1 MKISVL
7 ESGSW
12 GTALAVSL
20 AKRGHEVTL
29 HSLHSPRSQILYD
42 THENPRLPGVT
53 LPDQI
58 TFTDGFSGVETAGAV
73 LVVTPS
79 IAVRETAKSLRGL
92 VREDA
97 VIVSAA
103 KGIERGSSMRMSEII
118 AQEIGGAERIAVLS
132 GPSHAEEVARGIPT
146 GCVAASASESTAL
159 LVQDMLMSQDFRVY
173 TSSDVIGVE
182 LCGALKNV
190 IAICS
195 GICMG
200 LGFGDNSNAMMMTRG
215 LNEMA
220 NLCAA
225 LGGRKETSAGLAGV
239 GDLFVTCTSRHSR
252 NRTAGM
258 YIGQGMS
265 AEEATAKVG
274 AIVEGYYATA
284 SALELSRKAGV
295 EMPIAEEL
303 GKILFEGKSPRVA
316 TLDLMSRARRAEDG
330 ESWLNGQ

>member
-12 GTALAVSL
+12 GTALAAAL
-20 AKRGHEVTL
+20 ARNGHEVTL
-29 HSLHSPRSQILYD
+29 HSLHSHRSRILRE
-42 THENPRLPGVT
+42 TRENPRLPGVL
-53 LPDQI
+53 LPEALRYA
-58 TFTDGFSGVETAGAV
+58 DGIGGVENAEAV

-79 IAVRETAKSLRGL
+79 IAVREAAKHMRGI
-92 VREDA
+92 VRDDA
-97 VIVSAA
+97 VIISAA
-103 KGIERGSSMRMSEII
+103 KGIERGSSLRMSEII
-118 AQEIGGAERIAVLS
+118 EQELGGKERIAVLS

-146 GCVAASASESTAL
+146 GCVAASVSESTAL
-159 LVQDMLMSQDFRVY
+159 LVQDMVMSRDFRIY

-182 LCGALKNV
+182 LCGALKNI
-190 IAICS
+190 IAMCS
-195 GICMG
+195 GICVG

-215 LNEMA
+215 LSEMA

-225 LGGRKETSAGLAGV
+225 MGGRKETTAGLAGV

-252 NRTAGM
+252 NRTAGT

-284 SALELSRKAGV
+284 SALELSAKAGV
-295 EMPIAEEL
+295 EMPIAAEL
-303 GKILFEGKSPRVA
+303 GKVLFEGKSPLEA
-316 TLDLMSRARRAEDG
+316 TMDLMSRAPRAEID
-330 ESWLNGQ
+330 ESWLNS

>member
-1 MKISVL
+1 MKISVI

-12 GTALAVSL
+12 GTALAAAL
-20 AKRGHEVTL
+20 ARGGHDVTL
-29 HSLHSPRSQILYD
+29 HSLHSPRSQILRD
-42 THENPRLPGVT
+42 TLENPRLPGVT
-53 LPDQI
+53 LPETI
-58 TFTDGFSGVETAGAV
+58 RFTDGLAGVEAAEAV
-73 LVVTPS
+73 LMVTPS

-92 VREDA
+92 VRDEA

-103 KGIERGSSMRMSEII
+103 KGIERGTSLRMSQII
-118 AQEIGGAERIAVLS
+118 AQELGGEERIAVLS

-146 GCVAASASESTAL
+146 GCVAASVSEKTAL
-159 LVQDMLMSQDFRVY
+159 LVQEMIMSSDFRIY

-225 LGGRKETSAGLAGV
+225 LGGSKETTAGLAGV

-265 AEEATAKVG
+265 ADEANAKVG

-303 GKILFEGKSPRVA
+303 GKILFEGKSPRAA
-316 TLDLMSRARRAEDG
+316 TLDLMARAPRAENG
-330 ESWLNGQ
+330 ESWLNS

>member
-12 GTALAVSL
+12 GTALSVAL
-20 AKRGHEVTL
+20 ANSGHDVTL
-29 HSLHSPRSQILYD
+29 HSLHSHRSQILRD
-42 THENPRLPGVT
+42 SRENPRLPGVT
-53 LPDQI
+53 LPESLG
-58 TFTDGFSGVETAGAV
+58 FADGFGGVETAEAV

-79 IAVRETAKSLRGL
+79 IAVREAAKSLRGL
-92 VREDA
+92 VRDDA
-97 VIVSAA
+97 VIISAA
-103 KGIERGSSMRMSEII
+103 KGIERGSSLRMSEII
-118 AQEIGGAERIAVLS
+118 AQEVGGEERIAVLS

-146 GCVAASASESTAL
+146 GCVAASVSEKTAL
-159 LVQDMLMSQDFRVY
+159 LVQDMIMSRDFRIY

-190 IAICS
+190 IAMCS
-195 GICMG
+195 GICVG
-200 LGFGDNSNAMMMTRG
+200 LGFGDNTNAMMMTRG

-225 LGGRKETSAGLAGV
+225 LGGRKETTAGLAGV

-252 NRTAGM
+252 NRSAGM

-265 AEEATAKVG
+265 ADEANKKVG

-303 GKILFEGKSPRVA
+303 GRILFEGKSPRDA
-316 TLDLMSRARRAEDG
+316 TLDLMARAKRTENG
-330 ESWLNGQ
+330 ESWLDS

>member
-12 GTALAVSL
+12 GTALAAAL
-20 AKRGHEVTL
+20 AKRGHEVCL
-29 HSLHSPRSQILYD
+29 HSLHSQRSDILKE
-42 THENPRLPGVT
+42 TLENPRLPGVK
-53 LPDQI
+53 LPESI
-58 TFTDGFSGVETAGAV
+58 SFVDGLAGVERAGAV

-92 VREDA
+92 VRDDA

-103 KGIERGSSMRMSEII
+103 KGIERGSSMRMSEILT
-118 AQEIGGAERIAVLS
+118 QELGGAERIAVLS

-146 GCVAASASESTAL
+146 GCVAASVSESTAM
-159 LVQDMLMSQDFRVY
+159 LVQDIVMSPEFRIY

-190 IAICS
+190 IAMCS
-195 GICMG
+195 GICVG
-200 LGFGDNSNAMMMTRG
+200 LGYGDNSNAMMMTRG

-252 NRTAGM
+252 NRSAGT
-258 YIGQGMS
+258 YIGQGLS
-265 AEEATAKVG
+265 ADEAMKKVG

-303 GKILFEGKSPRVA
+303 GKILFEGKDPRQA
-316 TLDLMSRARRAEDG
+316 TLDLMARARRTEIE
-330 ESWLNGQ
+330 ESWLA

>member
-12 GTALAVSL
+12 GTALAAAL
-20 AKRGHEVTL
+20 ARGGHDVTL
-29 HSLHSPRSQILYD
+29 HSLHSPRSQILRD
-42 THENPRLPGVT
+42 TLENPRLPGVT
-53 LPDQI
+53 LPETI
-58 TFTDGFSGVETAGAV
+58 RFTDGLAGVEAAEAV
-73 LVVTPS
+73 LMVTPS

-92 VREDA
+92 VRDEA

-103 KGIERGSSMRMSEII
+103 KGIERGTSLRMSQII
-118 AQEIGGAERIAVLS
+118 AQELGGEERIAVLS

-146 GCVAASASESTAL
+146 GCVAASVSEKTAL
-159 LVQDMLMSQDFRVY
+159 LVQEMIMSSDFRIY

-225 LGGRKETSAGLAGV
+225 LGGRKETTAGLAGV

-252 NRTAGM
+252 NRSAGM

-265 AEEATAKVG
+265 AEEASVKVG

-284 SALELSRKAGV
+284 SALELSGKAGV
-295 EMPIAEEL
+295 EMPIAAEL
-303 GKILFEGKSPRVA
+303 GKVLFDGKDPRTA
-316 TLDLMSRARRAEDG
+316 TLDLMSRAPRAEDD
-330 ESWLNGQ
+330 ESWLNS

>member
-12 GTALAVSL
+12 GTALACAV
-20 AKRGHEVTL
+20 ARNGHEVTL
-29 HSLHSPRSQILYD
+29 HSLHTHRSALLRE
-42 THENPRLPGVT
+42 TRENPRLPGVI
-53 LPDQI
+53 LPENLL
-58 TFTDGFSGVETAGAV
+58 FADGLTGVETADAV

-79 IAVRETAKSLRGL
+79 IAVRETAKNLRGL
-92 VREDA
+92 VRDDA
-97 VIVSAA
+97 IVISAA
-103 KGIERGSSMRMSEII
+103 KGIERGTSLRMTQVI
-118 AQEIGGAERIAVLS
+118 AEEIGGEERIAVLS
-132 GPSHAEEVARGIPT
+132 GPSHAEEGAGGIPT
-146 GCVAASASESTAL
+146 GCAVASVSENTAL
-159 LVQDMLMSQDFRVY
+159 QVQNMVTSNLFRIY
-173 TSSDVIGVE
+173 TTSDVVGVE
-182 LCGALKNV
+182 LCGALKNI
-190 IAICS
+190 IAMCS

-225 LGGRKETSAGLAGV
+225 LGGRKETTAGLAGV

-252 NRTAGM
+252 NRSAGL

-265 AEEATAKVG
+265 AAEANEKVG

-284 SALELSRKAGV
+284 AAIELSRKAGV

-303 GKILFEGKSPRVA
+303 GKVLFEGKDPRTA
-316 TLDLMSRARRAEDG
+316 AIDLMARAPKAEYD
-330 ESWLNGQ
+330 ETWLNS

>member
-12 GTALAVSL
+12 GTALSVAL
-20 AKRGHEVTL
+20 ARNGHEVTL
-29 HSLHSPRSQILYD
+29 HSLHSPRSQILEN
-42 THENPRLPGVT
+42 TRENPRLPGVM
-53 LPDQI
+53 LPEGI
-58 TFTDGFSGVETAGAV
+58 RFTDGLSGVESADAV

-92 VREDA
+92 VRDDA

-103 KGIERGSSMRMSEII
+103 KGIERGTSLRMSEII
-118 AQEIGGAERIAVLS
+118 AQEVGGGERIAVLS

-146 GCVAASASESTAL
+146 GCVAASVSEKTAL
-159 LVQDMLMSQDFRVY
+159 LVQDMIMSKDFRIY

-182 LCGALKNV
+182 LCGALKNI
-190 IAICS
+190 IAMCS
-195 GICMG
+195 GICVG
-200 LGFGDNSNAMMMTRG
+200 LGFGDNTNAMMMTRG

-225 LGGRKETSAGLAGV
+225 LGGKKETSAGLAGV

-252 NRTAGM
+252 NRSAGM

-265 AEEATAKVG
+265 ADEASKKVG

-303 GKILFEGKSPRVA
+303 GKVLFEGKSPRDA
-316 TLDLMSRARRAEDG
+316 TLDLMSRAKRTEND
-330 ESWLNGQ
+330 ESWLNS

>member
-12 GTALAVSL
+12 GTALAAAL
-20 AKRGHEVTL
+20 ARNGHDVTL
-29 HSLHSPRSQILYD
+29 HSLHTHRSQLLRD
-42 THENPRLPGVT
+42 TLENPRLPGVK
-53 LPDQI
+53 LPENLG
-58 TFTDGFSGVETAGAV
+58 FTDGLDGVETAEAV

-79 IAVRETAKSLRGL
+79 IAVRETAKSLRSL
-92 VREDA
+92 VRDDA
-97 VIVSAA
+97 VVISAA
-103 KGIERGSSMRMSEII
+103 KGIERGSSLRMSQVI
-118 AQEIGGAERIAVLS
+118 AEEIGGEDRIAVLS

-146 GCVAASASESTAL
+146 GCAVASVSEKTAL
-159 LVQDMLMSQDFRVY
+159 LVQKMIMSRVFRIY
-173 TSSDVIGVE
+173 TTSDVVGVE
-182 LCGALKNV
+182 LCGALKNI
-190 IAICS
+190 IAMCS

-200 LGFGDNSNAMMMTRG
+200 LGYGDNSNAMMMTRG

-225 LGGRKETSAGLAGV
+225 LGGRKETTAGLAGV

-252 NRTAGM
+252 NRSAGM

-265 AEEATAKVG
+265 AEEANEKVG

-303 GKILFEGKSPRVA
+303 GKVLFEGKDPHTA
-316 TLDLMSRARRAEDG
+316 TIDLMSRAPRAEYD
-330 ESWLNGQ
+330 ESWLNS